1 MTTYPAVLTFD
12 PDAFKAEFPAFS
24 EDPPYSDAYL
34 QMFWDIAINYISN
47 CNYGYLK
54 DGSRLE
60 ALNLMTAHLL
70 QLSIIIAAGQTPNV
84 LASSS
89 IDKISI
95 GLVPPPV
102 ANRSFFMWWLSTT
115 PYGMRLAALL
125 GIFAVG
131 GFMIGGLPE
140 KAAFRKVG
148 GIF

>member
-1 MTTYPAVLTFD
+1 MTFPSIFLFD
-12 PDAFKAEFPAFS
+12 PTAFKVEFPAFS
-24 EDPPYSDAYL
+24 ADPPYSDAYL

-47 CNYGYLK
+47 CNYGSLN

-70 QLSIIIAAGQTPNV
+70 QLSVLVAAGQTPQV
-84 LASSS
+84 VSSS
-89 IDKISI
+89 AIDKISV

-102 ANRSFFMWWLSTT
+102 ANRSYFLWWLSTT
-115 PYGMRLAALL
+115 PYGMKLAALL

-140 KAAFRKVG
+140 KSAFRKIG